1 VRVESTHDARK
12 TLILFIVLHV
22 YIVICAVAFQQ
33 VEQVKSEGS
42 MHNLNKM
49 AENMSRRFNISLNSS
64 MRLIQQVIY
73 AEKLDG
79 KVEMS
84 KSWSEFSKAFW
95 FVTILFT
102 TVGTGHIVPTTFKGR
117 LLAITTGLIGIPLYA
132 LFLKHFGECILY
144 INKRMIGLCEGCG
157 STCKNGTK
165 KNTKIVFVS
174 FFEMMLIIFL
184 GALGAFPFDWP
195 YFDGIYFCFISLS
208 TVGFGDLIPDISGDK
223 KIYGLVY
230 MFYNV
235 IGLAFVSCFICA
247 VVNAIDDFNSMNEAV
262 KWAARSLTHRSRTAS
277 KASSFHAE
285 LQQCD
290 RSKTKLEHKGQQIDQ
305 SFFGGLSTID
315 PRATNNDTRWHE
327 NNGLSTED

>member
-1 VRVESTHDARK
+1 MLFVFKVLCNFILSKSWKQDDLCCRCKTPAQLLSSSSLQGQNTPKSRSDLTCFIAVHGSGAFWYYKEDIPSIGWFHRSRIWEMLLFWRKRRQNLQDVGKGNANVRVESTHDARK

-102 TVGTGHIVPTTFKGR
+102 TVGR
-117 LLAITTGLIGIPLYA
+117 
-132 LFLKHFGECILY
+132 Y
-144 INKRMIGLCEGCG
+144 I
-157 STCKNGTK
+157 
-165 KNTKIVFVS
+165 
-174 FFEMMLIIFL
+174 
-184 GALGAFPFDWP
+184 
-195 YFDGIYFCFISLS
+195 CFIPK
-208 TVGFGDLIPDISGDK
+208 T
-223 KIYGLVY
+223 
-230 MFYNV
+230 
-235 IGLAFVSCFICA
+235 
-247 VVNAIDDFNSMNEAV
+247 AIEYTSILN
-262 KWAARSLTHRSRTAS
+262 
-277 KASSFHAE
+277 KASF
-285 LQQCD
+285 QCARD
-290 RSKTKLEHKGQQIDQ
+290 RS
-305 SFFGGLSTID
+305 SD
-315 PRATNNDTRWHE
+315 PMTHI
-327 NNGLSTED
+327 